1 MDWKRAFWAAVL
13 IGGMATAGCGD
24 DDGGGDVDSGVAM
37 GDDAGPV
44 GGEDAGGG
52 EEDAGGPDYLCDYPA
67 APYGTSVGR
76 KFEPFTLQQCNGT
89 PYDFV
94 NEEFCAPD
102 HQLTLISIAA
112 GWCNPCIIESMQLEE
127 EINERYAGMGV
138 RVIQIITQ
146 DPEFRAPTLEFCQ
159 QWVDRFGLTNV
170 EVIDPEQITNIYFPD
185 NALPSTIIV
194 DEEGTIRYR
203 ENGASD
209 GLISLRAKIDELLA
223 ED

>member
-1 MDWKRAFWAAVL
+1 M
-13 IGGMATAGCGD
+13 
-24 DDGGGDVDSGVAM
+24 
-37 GDDAGPV
+37 
-44 GGEDAGGG
+44 
-52 EEDAGGPDYLCDYPA
+52 
-67 APYGTSVGR
+67 
-76 KFEPFTLQQCNGT
+76 
-89 PYDFV
+89 
-94 NEEFCAPD
+94 
-102 HQLTLISIAA
+102 
-112 GWCNPCIIESMQLEE
+112 
-127 EINERYAGMGV
+127 
-138 RVIQIITQ
+138 IQIITQ

-170 EVIDPEQITNIYFPD
+170 EVIDPDQITNIYFPD